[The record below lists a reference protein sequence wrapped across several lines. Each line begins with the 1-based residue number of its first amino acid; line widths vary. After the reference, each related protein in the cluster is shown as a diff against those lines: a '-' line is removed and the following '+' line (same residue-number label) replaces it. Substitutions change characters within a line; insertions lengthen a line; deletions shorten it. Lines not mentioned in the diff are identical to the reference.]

1 MDGRSILYKKYF
13 HMHLFIANLL
23 FLCPV
28 NVAFL
33 NKISLK
39 SQSCVFFF
47 FLSKTSK
54 LVLYF
59 HIPGLGAS
67 NLYKLIP

>member
-1 MDGRSILYKKYF
+1 MDGRSILCKKYF

-39 SQSCVFFF
+39 SQSCVFF
-47 FLSKTSK
+47 LSKTSK
-54 LVLYF
+54 LVIYF

-67 NLYKLIP
+67 NLYTLIP